1 MQGDAPRPK
10 EEAFGARR
18 WKEKRKEKGS
28 AELTL
33 GPLPKTPYYM
43 INVDLSASISLFLLH
58 FLKCFLID

>member
-1 MQGDAPRPK
+1 MQGNAPRAK

-18 WKEKRKEKGS
+18 WKKRKEKGS